1 MKNLSRISIVGLFLT
16 ACGGSDGPSF
26 GPETDPTPAQ
36 QTAIMSTS
44 EQLATLAM
52 ADVQGAAAG
61 GAAISFAVSAQ
72 TLIELSATA
81 RRAPGQPSPE
91 NSPPL
96 ASLGAAL
103 PSVQLLECAVVST
116 NSIVWDHCTEQDG
129 TTIDG
134 MISWSPGHVEIDLH
148 ATVTSGGAEATFS
161 LVGSMTV
168 SASAIQSDMTVT
180 LSYSGNGVNFNE
192 TIHTEVDVQLSNGCV
207 TSGTVTVTATGS
219 GTGSRSGAVQ
229 VVWSGC
235 NAFRVRRG

>member
-1 MKNLSRISIVGLFLT
+1 MSKLSHISIVAVFLS
-16 ACGGSDGPSF
+16 ACGSDGPSF

-52 ADVQGAAAG
+52 ADAQGAAAG
-61 GAAISFAVSAQ
+61 AAAISFAVNAQ
-72 TLIELSATA
+72 TLIELSSTA
-81 RRAPGQPSPE
+81 RRAPGQPGAEAS
-91 NSPPL
+91 PL
-96 ASLGAAL
+96 AALGGAL
-103 PSVQLLECAVVST
+103 RSAQLLECAVISAD
-116 NSIVWDHCTEQDG
+116 SIVWDHCTEQDG

-148 ATVTSGGAEATFS
+148 ATATSGDVHATFS

-180 LSYSGNGVNFNE
+180 LSYSGNGINFNE
-192 TIHTEVDVQLSNGCV
+192 TIHTQVDIQLTNGCI
-207 TSGTVTVTATGS
+207 TSGTITVTASGS

-235 NAFRVRRG
+235 NAFRVRKG